1 MKKIIFLFSFIL
13 FLGIFS
19 IVDAKTV
26 WPVRQKPSSVP
37 AEESKY
43 VEPSKSEDNG
53 WAGWFGAI
61 IIILGG
67 VGYSVSKIGYFI
79 NKIKK

>member
-1 MKKIIFLFSFIL
+1 MKKTIFFSFIL
-13 FLGIFS
+13 FLLNFN
-19 IVDAKTV
+19 IVDAKTGPLPQTLN
-26 WPVRQKPSSVP
+26 WPEV
-37 AEESKY
+37 EESKS
-43 VEPSKSEDNG
+43 VEPSIPEDNG

-61 IIILGG
+61 IIVLGG